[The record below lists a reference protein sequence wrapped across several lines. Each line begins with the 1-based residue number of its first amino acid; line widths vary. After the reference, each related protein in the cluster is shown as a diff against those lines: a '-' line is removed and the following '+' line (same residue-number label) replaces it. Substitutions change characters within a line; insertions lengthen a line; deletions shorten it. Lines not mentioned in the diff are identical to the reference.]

1 MAQRWLLGDLP
12 YVAIWDQHPPGLPA
26 LLAIVQAIV
35 PDPVAGAHLAAGAAV
50 AATAVLLHRFA
61 AVHADRPRAGLIGAL
76 LYIVCISRWSGLS
89 ANTEV
94 FNNAIVTFAAFR
106 LFGASLDR
114 RHKPFPAIQAAAAL
128 GIGLQIKY
136 VVFPEATLL
145 CLGYL
150 VALYRQGRSPAA
162 VVARAG
168 QLVLAG
174 CLPTAVVLV
183 YFWSHGALQAFL
195 DANVGSNLAY
205 LAIEPSVSESIQSG
219 ASGIAPVVGC
229 LAAIVVAMA
238 RAGRRQPRQT
248 GGITLEAWIA
258 LWAAAAVLDVCMPL
272 KFSTHYFFALYPP
285 LCLGG
290 ALALAALAERRPQ
303 ILTIGAAA
311 LLLSASPP
319 WVVAMARAARCDDT
333 PRIVADRL
341 RDAGAGDR
349 SVYVYDYQPAI
360 YALARIAP
368 PTPFV
373 LTGELGTFSQSSG
386 FNGPDELRR
395 ILSTRPRF
403 LVVRSG
409 PSLRPDLHAADDIDA
424 VIQAALAA
432 YRLSYVLADETDGS
446 IVSVYEL
453 S

>member
-1 MAQRWLLGDLP
+1 MAQRWLHGDLP
-12 YVAIWDQHPPGLPA
+12 YVSIWDQHPPGLPA

-35 PDPVAGAHLAAGAAV
+35 PDPVVGARLAAGAAV
-50 AATAVLLHRFA
+50 AATAILLHRFA
-61 AVHADRPRAGLIGAL
+61 AVHANRPQAGLLGAL

-94 FNNAIVTFAAFR
+94 FNNAIVTFAAYR

-114 RHKPFPAIQAAAAL
+114 RNNPFPAIQAATAL

-150 VALYRQGRSPAA
+150 VALHRRGSSFAA
-162 VVARAG
+162 LAARAG

-174 CLPTAVVLV
+174 CLPTALVLS
-183 YFWSHGALQAFL
+183 YFWSRGALQPFL
-195 DANVGSNLAY
+195 DANIGSNLAY
-205 LAIEPSVSESIQSG
+205 LAIEPSISESIRSG
-219 ASGIAPVVGC
+219 ASGLAPAVGC
-229 LAAIVVAMA
+229 LVVIVVAMA
-238 RAGRRQPRQT
+238 LAGRRRREA
-248 GGITLEAWIA
+248 GGITLEAWLA
-258 LWAAAAVLDVCMPL
+258 LWAAAAALDVCMPL
-272 KFSTHYFFALYPP
+272 KFSTHYFFAMYPP

-290 ALALAALAERRPQ
+290 ALALAVLADRRPH
-303 ILTIGAAA
+303 ILTIGATV
-311 LLLSASPP
+311 LMLSAAPP
-319 WVVAMARAARCDDT
+319 WVIAIARAARCDDT

-386 FNGPDELRR
+386 FDGPNELRR
-395 ILSTRPRF
+395 IINARPRF
-403 LVVRSG
+403 LVVRTG
-409 PSLRPDLHAADDIDA
+409 PSLRPDLHDAADIDA

-432 YRLSYVLADETDGS
+432 YRLAYSLADETDGS